1 MEDIYL
7 ECISKN
13 DKKEIEFR
21 TTNNE
26 IFSYQTII
34 YILRGYGK
42 YFRGGRNVFAYIDN
56 RYTPIKPTKDQ
67 KTGKWHLIS
76 KLVDNID
83 SNYLENVLRKC

>member
-34 YILRGYGK
+34 IFYVVMANIFEAVVMYL
-42 YFRGGRNVFAYIDN
+42 
-56 RYTPIKPTKDQ
+56 
-67 KTGKWHLIS
+67 LI
-76 KLVDNID
+76 
-83 SNYLENVLRKC
+83 

>member
-1 MEDIYL
+1 MEDIFL

-13 DKKEIEFR
+13 DKEEIEFR

-26 IFSYQTII
+26 IFSYQSIV

-42 YFRGGRNVFAYIDN
+42 YFQGGGNVFAYIDN
-56 RYTPIKPTKDQ
+56 RYTPLKPTKDP

-76 KLVDNID
+76 KEVDNLD
-83 SNYLENVLRKC
+83 SNYLENLLRKC

>member
-26 IFSYQTII
+26 ILSYQTII

-42 YFRGGRNVFAYIDN
+42 YFRGR
-56 RYTPIKPTKDQ
+56 
-67 KTGKWHLIS
+67 S
-76 KLVDNID
+76 
-83 SNYLENVLRKC
+83 

>member
-34 YILRGYGK
+34 YIMWLWQIFSR
-42 YFRGGRNVFAYIDN
+42 R
-56 RYTPIKPTKDQ
+56 
-67 KTGKWHLIS
+67 S
-76 KLVDNID
+76 
-83 SNYLENVLRKC
+83 